1 MPAPHWQWEGAL
13 WCPWHAGPG
22 DVSGNGPASLGGQSA
37 HTTFSHD
44 LDDIPRRLGHPF
56 GEPPDLPAR
65 RTMTPPT
72 ARRTLGIEPFYV
84 MEIVKEAQRLS
95 EAGRSIVHLS
105 IGEPDFTAPPPVQ
118 AAARQAIDA
127 GLTQYTPALGTDA
140 LREAIAADYA
150 RRFQLAVDP
159 QRVVVTAGASGA
171 LLLALA
177 ALLERDRTL
186 LMPDPSYPCNRH
198 FAAVLE
204 GSAQLLPCGPGT
216 RFQPT
221 AAMVDAAWGGQTA
234 GVLLASPS
242 NPTGTSIE
250 LPVLAEIADRVRAR
264 SGFLIV
270 DEIYQGLSYDHAPST
285 VLSLG
290 EDVLA
295 LASFSKYF
303 SMTGWRLGWL
313 VAPRG
318 LVPALEKLAQNLF
331 ICPSA
336 IAQHA
341 ALACFST
348 EALAIYEERR
358 EEFRRRR
365 DFLVPALRRLGFDVP
380 VVPDG
385 AFYVYAG
392 VSRFAA
398 DSWDF
403 SFDLLRETGVCVVP
417 GRDFGAAETARYVR
431 LSYAN
436 KQEKLEEAVDR
447 MQRHLRRL

>member
-1 MPAPHWQWEGAL
+1 MTHPA
-13 WCPWHAGPG
+13 
-22 DVSGNGPASLGGQSA
+22 AS
-37 HTTFSHD
+37 
-44 LDDIPRRLGHPF
+44 
-56 GEPPDLPAR
+56 
-65 RTMTPPT
+65 RTH
-72 ARRTLGIEPFYV
+72 GIEPFYV
-84 MEIVKEAQRLS
+84 MEIVKEAQRLA
-95 EAGRSIVHLS
+95 EAGRSVIHLS

-118 AAARQAIDA
+118 AAAHRAIEA

-140 LREAIAADYA
+140 LREAISADYA

-159 QRVVVTAGASGA
+159 ERVIVTAGASGA

-186 LMPDPSYPCNRH
+186 LLPDPSYPCNRH

-204 GSAQLLPCGPGT
+204 GRAQLLPCGPET

-221 AAMVDAAWGGQTA
+221 AATIDEAWDSRTS

-250 LPVLAEIADRVRAR
+250 QPVLEAVVECVRER

-270 DEIYQGLSYDHAPST
+270 DEIYQGLTYDHAPST
-285 VLSLG
+285 VLCLG
-290 EDVLA
+290 EEAVA

-313 VAPRG
+313 VAPRA
-318 LVPALEKLAQNLF
+318 LVPTLEKLAQNLF

-341 ALACFST
+341 ALACFSA
-348 EALAIYEERR
+348 ESLAIYEARR

-365 DFLVPALRRLGFDVP
+365 DFLVPALQRLGFEVP

-385 AFYVYAG
+385 AFYVYAR
-392 VSRFAA
+392 VSRFGP

-403 SFDLLRETGVCVVP
+403 AFDLLRETGVCVVP
-417 GRDFGAAETARYVR
+417 GRDFGTAETSQYVR

-436 KQEKLEEAVDR
+436 RQERLEEAVDR
-447 MQRHLRRL
+447 MARHLSRR